1 MKALAEKM
9 MIAVVCGAAAFEVY
23 AASVPA
29 VRVEKSTD
37 ISHSEAKTY
46 VGTVAASETVDIVAR
61 INGVMWKSAFKEGS
75 IVKKGDLLFLI
86 EDTIYKENVDAAK
99 ATLKQTQAE
108 LTYALK
114 EKNRYEKLYKT
125 NATAQTTYE
134 NAVRTYLV
142 NEGKAEEA
150 QANLILA
157 ENNFSYTKIYS
168 PLSGRIGRNIY
179 SEGNYITPEKGT
191 LATIVQFDPINIR
204 FSMSEADYFRY
215 SSGGQFSSGMLEI
228 IRADGKPYKGKIR
241 VDFVDNQID
250 SKTGT
255 LMIQLVGENPDME
268 LIPGGYVMVKFSE
281 TFKKPYPSV
290 SVTSLMTDGKNHY
303 VYVVGPEN
311 KVERRNIQIGP
322 LVQDR
327 QVVTSGLKTG
337 ETVVVGGIHK
347 VKPGDKV
354 NPVTE
359 VKK

>member
-1 MKALAEKM
+1 MNTFTEKLM
-9 MIAVVCGAAAFEVY
+9 TAAVCGIAAFELC
-23 AASVPA
+23 AASIPA
-29 VRVEKSTD
+29 VRVEKAKEL
-37 ISHSEAKTY
+37 SHTESKTY
-46 VGTVAASETVDIVAR
+46 VGTVSASETVDIVAR

-86 EDTIYKENVDAAK
+86 EDTIYKENVNAAK

-108 LTYALK
+108 LAYALK

-168 PLSGRIGRNIY
+168 PLSGRIGRNVY

-204 FSMSEADYFRY
+204 FSMSESDFFKY
-215 SSGGQFSSGMLEI
+215 SSGGRFTSGELEI
-228 IRADGKPYKGKIR
+228 VRADGKPYKGKIE
-241 VDFVDNQID
+241 VDFIDNQID

-281 TFKKPYPSV
+281 KFEKPLPSV
-290 SVTSLMTDGKNHY
+290 SVTALMTDGKKHY
-303 VYVVGPEN
+303 VYVVGSDN
-311 KVERRNIQIGP
+311 KIERRDVRIGP
-322 LVQDR
+322 QVQNR
-327 QVVTSGLKTG
+327 QVIFSGLKTG

-347 VKPGDKV
+347 TKPGDEV
-354 NPVTE
+354 NPVVE
-359 VKK
+359 VKQ